1 MSGRSRIVCG
11 TAASSLAGQVART
24 AGRGQQ
30 HLAFAKPIFL
40 APAAPGSRRSFRR
53 GHLTPELPGGRRLL
67 SSAPG
72 GGSGGSNGGGS
83 SAGAAESS
91 RNGGSPEQAT
101 DTAKAGAA
109 SAEGGSSGGS
119 ASSSASAAEP
129 KQIYAVT
136 KAEDSSVLTIPFRH
150 SMRLLNL
157 YALNL
162 GYPGCWEGYEAFREG
177 TVQAVSMVY
186 GAANEGDL
194 ASLRGV
200 LSRSCLEA
208 LEEDVANAP
217 SGAKIV
223 LRDVKPLGIWTARPR
238 VDEGYEGAI
247 NAVQVVMVFQVVE
260 EYTPPGEE
268 VANVVTRAS
277 WITFERRLGE
287 NGEEHGDWE
296 LIELSPRR
304 WSAESSSSE
313 E

>member
-136 KAEDSSVLTIPFRH
+136 KAE
-150 SMRLLNL
+150 
-157 YALNL
+157 
-162 GYPGCWEGYEAFREG
+162 GCWEGYEAFREG